1 MIETPN
7 QAEPKKSN
15 TGLMIGIGGIV
26 VVVLLCCCA
35 AVVIAAVTIMGP
47 KVGTIFSTIT
57 TELTTPTPDS
67 PPVPATPDLSK
78 IPSVPSDLIPQ
89 GGHGDEVLRA
99 SAWGYVLI
107 AASLDGCT
115 NPSAA
120 DTKIRV
126 IQEPDSTGV
135 WKEEWTAACDSG
147 SKKAYNV
154 TFTPSTGGGTDIAV
168 TSSR

>member
-7 QAEPKKSN
+7 QVEPQKSN

-47 KVGTIFSTIT
+47 VTGKVFSTIT
-57 TELTTPTPDS
+57 TDLTTPMPDL
-67 PPVPATPDLSK
+67 PLVPATPDL
-78 IPSVPSDLIPQ
+78 PGVPSALIPQ
-89 GGHGDEVLRA
+89 GGHGNEVLRA
-99 SAWGYVLI
+99 SAWGYVLT

-115 NPSAA
+115 NPSAS

-126 IQEPDSTGV
+126 IQEPDSKGV

-154 TFTPSTGGGTDIAV
+154 IFTPSASGGMDIAV